1 MVVGFLRGPFSKL
14 KYVHLFSQISVRFI
28 PLNSSSLLER
38 YRTRSM
44 QLPAVLV
51 ELLL

>member
-1 MVVGFLRGPFSKL
+1 MIVGVLRSPFSKL
-14 KYVHLFSQISVRFI
+14 KYVYLFSQISVRFI

-38 YRTRSM
+38 YRIRSM
-44 QLPAVLV
+44 QLEFV